1 MRKPPGEADADAK
14 EGGSSSPPRAAA
26 ASADSLGGGT
36 AAAVLREIEDGRS
49 SLVPKRPQPWWRR
62 AAILGGTLV
71 VALAMGLFVAHSA
84 GQRLPGQSL
93 TGGQP
98 ADEVAV
104 QLATARQSMGT
115 DPKASLEAY
124 AKVLVIQPDN
134 VEAITYAAWLKE
146 ARNCAHRYAGIHG
159 TVTSDDVHRLCPP
172 PPWVHHNAMG
182 GIFRTRAF
190 VSVGFVQSKRPSA
203 HARMIREYVLR
214 GA

>member
-1 MRKPPGEADADAK
+1 MTEDLLSGLAAK
-14 EGGSSSPPRAAA
+14 
-26 ASADSLGGGT
+26 D
-36 AAAVLREIEDGRS
+36 I
-49 SLVPKRPQPWWRR
+49 
-62 AAILGGTLV
+62 
-71 VALAMGLFVAHSA
+71 ALA
-84 GQRLPGQSL
+84 
-93 TGGQP
+93 TN
-98 ADEVAV
+98 E
-104 QLATARQSMGT
+104 
-115 DPKASLEAY
+115 Y
-124 AKVLVIQPDN
+124 
-134 VEAITYAAWLKE
+134 TYAAWLKE